1 MKAIVRKE
9 IYGRSPIDFT
19 DKCYV
24 VIGMRIVRIE
34 YNIIGNL
41 IWEKRVLVFGIPV
54 YHSKIFRTE
63 ERPRSFSRQQ

>member
-9 IYGRSPIDFT
+9 TYGRSPIDFT

-41 IWEKRVLVFGIPV
+41 VWEKRVLVFGIPV

>member
-41 IWEKRVLVFGIPV
+41 VWEKRVLVFGIPV
-54 YHSKIFRTE
+54 YHSKIFRTG
-63 ERPRSFSRQQ
+63 ERPRSFSRQR

>member
-1 MKAIVRKE
+1 MKAIVRRK

-54 YHSKIFRTE
+54 YHGKIFRTG